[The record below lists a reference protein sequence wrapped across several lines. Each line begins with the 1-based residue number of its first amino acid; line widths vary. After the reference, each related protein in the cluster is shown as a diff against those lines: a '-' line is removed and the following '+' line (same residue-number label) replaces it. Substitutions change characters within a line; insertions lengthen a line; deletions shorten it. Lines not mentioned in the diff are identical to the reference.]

1 MIALLIT
8 TVALLGALA
17 TVGITIRGANFS
29 RNATEASVLA
39 QSMLE
44 QKVSMQAANV
54 TLTSPPDGTKTTENC
69 IDAYGNAPPSGTCT
83 TSYPYTRSTEWSTT
97 TSPDALRRIIR
108 VTVTWTDGLGKPHSV
123 IAARQKD
130 PSQ

>member
-1 MIALLIT
+1 MPCSPRPAFAGFLFAAALLASGCGSGKGT
-8 TVALLGALA
+8 VSGTVAHKNGK
-17 TVGITIRGANFS
+17 
-29 RNATEASVLA
+29 
-39 QSMLE
+39 
-44 QKVSMQAANV
+44 KVSMQAANV